1 MKLIK
6 LVFISLFLILSTN
19 TTADELITLDTRS
32 GVQQKFILMKPDK
45 PVASVI
51 LFAGG
56 HGMLDL
62 QGSSD
67 INWGSNN
74 FLVRTR
80 EKFVEQGFI
89 VAVVD
94 APSDKQEK
102 PGMKFGFRDSDEHI
116 TDIDHVI
123 IYLKKQANLPVWL
136 IGTSRGTE
144 SAATIAIESKQKPHG
159 LILTSSMSVE
169 NDKGTAVTEMDL
181 EKIKMP
187 TLIVAHEDDGCHV
200 TPPEGS
206 QEIKEMLTNAE
217 KVEVKMFSG
226 GDETG
231 KPCKAMSF
239 HGFLEIEEKVV
250 NAISK
255 FIKSNYKNKDIS

>member
-1 MKLIK
+1 MMK
-6 LVFISLFLILSTN
+6 VVASLFLIFYALTIN
-19 TTADELITLDTRS
+19 ADELISLETRP
-32 GVQQKFILMKPDK
+32 GVQQKFILIQPEK

-56 HGMLDL
+56 HGRLGL
-62 QGSSD
+62 EGPSD
-67 INWGSNN
+67 FNWGRNN

-80 EKFVEQGFI
+80 DLFAEQGFI

-102 PGMKFGFRDSDEHI
+102 PGMLFGFRDSDEHV

-123 IYLKKQANLPVWL
+123 QYLKSKTDLPVWL
-136 IGTSRGTE
+136 VGTSRGTE
-144 SAATIAIESKQKPHG
+144 SAATNAINSKQKPHG

-169 NDKGTAVTEMDL
+169 NHKGTALTEMDL
-181 EKIKMP
+181 DKITLP
-187 TLIVAHEDDGCHV
+187 TLITAHEYDGCSK
-200 TPPEGS
+200 TPPEGA
-206 QEIKEMLTNAE
+206 QEIKEMLTNAK

-231 KPCKAMSF
+231 KPCKAKSY
-239 HGFLEIEEKVV
+239 HGYLGIEESVV
-250 NAISK
+250 SHISQ
-255 FIKSNYKNKDIS
+255 FIKSN